1 MYLDKYKKPEYNDK
15 YWKEFLEDP
24 YTADALR
31 YLNQYMNEVYPDS
44 PFVEITVEDLNKNYS
59 EIIDL
64 WFGQL
69 DEYLE
74 MKTNGEYY
82 FYQIA
87 AIAIYD
93 RRKKRCD
100 RSFGIWRT
108 NGELH
113 I

>member
-1 MYLDKYKKPEYNDK
+1 
-15 YWKEFLEDP
+15 
-24 YTADALR
+24 
-31 YLNQYMNEVYPDS
+31 MNEVYPDS
-44 PFVEITVEDLNKNYS
+44 PFVEITMEDLNKNYS

-87 AIAIYD
+87 AIAIYEA
-93 RRKKRCD
+93 
-100 RSFGIWRT
+100 F
-108 NGELH
+108 L
-113 I
+113 